1 MRIRLPL
8 KQGANIQPKKKK
20 DSNFAEV
27 NIMLIGRI
35 YIFQK

>member
-8 KQGANIQPKKKK
+8 KQGAKKKKKK